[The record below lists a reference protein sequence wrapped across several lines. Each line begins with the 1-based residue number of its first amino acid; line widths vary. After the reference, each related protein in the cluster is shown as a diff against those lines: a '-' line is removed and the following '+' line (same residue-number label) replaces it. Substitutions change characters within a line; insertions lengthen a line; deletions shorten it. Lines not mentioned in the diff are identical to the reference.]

1 MFYAT
6 TTKNCLP
13 KKNVCVSAEENG
25 ERRTETDA
33 SGGEFPNR
41 EFPRSGID
49 GNSSG
54 IPFSKIAFSGNSE
67 EFPYR
72 GGILALQGDFY
83 LQGVLFYLQG
93 GVSSL
98 RHQINPYSRLQNQK
112 RTGAKSGHSGPV

>member
-67 EFPYR
+67 EFPE
-72 GGILALQGDFY
+72 GAILEKGIPDEFPSIPDLG
-83 LQGVLFYLQG
+83 
-93 GVSSL
+93 
-98 RHQINPYSRLQNQK
+98 NSRFGN
-112 RTGAKSGHSGPV
+112 SPH

>member
-54 IPFSKIAFSGNSE
+54 IPFDLLSRWRAL
-67 EFPYR
+67 R
-72 GGILALQGDFY
+72 GFRKTLEDD
-83 LQGVLFYLQG
+83 
-93 GVSSL
+93 
-98 RHQINPYSRLQNQK
+98 HD
-112 RTGAKSGHSGPV
+112 